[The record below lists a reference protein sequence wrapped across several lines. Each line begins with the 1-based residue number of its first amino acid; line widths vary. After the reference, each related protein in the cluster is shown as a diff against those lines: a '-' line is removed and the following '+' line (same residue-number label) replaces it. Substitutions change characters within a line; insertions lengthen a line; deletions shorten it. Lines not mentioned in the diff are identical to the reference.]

1 MEWVFKTDAD
11 GAARLF
17 GRAPAPWADGVTP
30 AHAELLGYAPTTD
43 VNGSVLAALG
53 GMDPQAGVAV
63 AGLFLADPFLQMAD
77 IARQLSR
84 LGIRTVSNLPTVQ
97 LIDGE
102 AGRALERTG
111 HGASS
116 ELDVLA
122 AFKAKGF
129 AVLAVACGRE
139 MLAACLKLSPDAVI
153 VHPGFA
159 AAAPAA
165 RRKSLA
171 GARAM
176 LKSVAAAG
184 VPRRFFYHPHGFAD
198 EEIAP
203 VAALA
208 GGIVRLQPCSL

>member
-1 MEWVFKTDAD
+1 MEWVFTTDH
-11 GAARLF
+11 GAVGQVF
-17 GRAPAPWADGVTP
+17 GRAPAPWAVGVAP
-30 AHAELLGYAPTTD
+30 AQAELLGYAPTTD

-53 GMDPQAGVAV
+53 GMDPQGGTAV
-63 AGLFLADPFLQMAD
+63 AGLFLADPFLQVAD
-77 IARQLSR
+77 IARRLSR
-84 LGIRTVSNLPTVQ
+84 LGIAAVANLPTVQ

-102 AGRALERTG
+102 AGQALERTG
-111 HGASS
+111 HGASC

-129 AVLAVACGRE
+129 AVLAIACGRE

-176 LKSVAAAG
+176 LKSAAAAG
-184 VPRRFFYHPHGFAD
+184 VPRRFLYHPHAFAD

-208 GGIVRLQPCSL
+208 GGVVRLQPCSL